1 MATRDSNQLKLPTL
15 GEVDLPLSGEEVER
29 LKHHRPSVL
38 GIKCRRTNCK
48 KDLHC
53 FDPKRNERVQEV
65 AIDDENRCID
75 CGLKLNM
82 KKLHNRDI
90 GNADATIKALERE
103 WIRHFFWHVGLS
115 DRVLRYAR
123 RVGGKTIR
131 IIIRDRINKR
141 LGTYNP
147 FQRKQTPMLKGTII
161 DYAWHATAVCCREC
175 MEYWHGIPHDAQL
188 ASEEIDYLTDLVMK
202 YVFIRI
208 PELSQE
214 QVVKS

>member
-1 MATRDSNQLKLPTL
+1 MARKNSNQLKLPTVD
-15 GEVDLPLSGEEVER
+15 EVDLPLSGEEVER
-29 LKHHRPSVL
+29 LKHHRSSVL

-53 FDPKRNERVQEV
+53 FDPKRHEQVQAVKVDE
-65 AIDDENRCID
+65 ENRCID

-82 KKLHNRDI
+82 KKLHRRDI
-90 GNADATIKALERE
+90 GDADATINALEQE

-115 DRVLRYAR
+115 DRILRYAR
-123 RVGGKTIR
+123 RLGAKQIR
-131 IIIRDRINKR
+131 EMLHNRIGKR

-147 FQRKQTPMLKGTII
+147 FQRRQTPMLKGTII

-188 ASEEIDYLTDLVMK
+188 TSEQIDYMTDLVMK
-202 YVFIRI
+202 YVLVRI
-208 PELSQE
+208 PDLEE
-214 QVVKS
+214 APAK

>member
-1 MATRDSNQLKLPTL
+1 MVAKDSNQLKLATS

-29 LKHHRPSVL
+29 LKHHRPSAL
-38 GIKCRRTNCK
+38 GIKCRRTDCK

-53 FDPKRNERVQEV
+53 FDPKRHGRFRRTI
-65 AIDDENRCID
+65 IDDENRCVD

-82 KKLHNRDI
+82 QRIHHRDI
-90 GNADATIKALERE
+90 GNAKETIASLERE

-123 RVGGKTIR
+123 RLGGHAIR
-131 IIIRDRINKR
+131 LMIHERINKR
-141 LGTYNP
+141 LGRYNP

-175 MEYWHGIPHDAQL
+175 MEYWHGIPHDAEL
-188 ASEEIDYLTDLVMK
+188 NSAEVDYFTELVMR
-202 YVFIRI
+202 YIYARI
-208 PELSQE
+208 PDVSRD
-214 QVVKS
+214 

>member
-1 MATRDSNQLKLPTL
+1 MGTKNSNQLKLPTL

-53 FDPKRNERVQEV
+53 FDPKRHKPLQEV
-65 AIDDENRCID
+65 EVDEENRCID

-82 KKLHNRDI
+82 KKLHSRDI
-90 GNADATIKALERE
+90 GDAEATIEALQRE

-123 RVGGKTIR
+123 RLGTKRIR
-131 IIIRDRINKR
+131 AVLHDRISKR

-188 ASEEIDYLTDLVMK
+188 TNDHVDYMTELVMK
-202 YVFIRI
+202 YVSVRI
-208 PELSQE
+208 PDLDQE
-214 QVVKS
+214 PAE